1 MLASGISQEI
11 LSQENPTDDFL
22 LLDSSGSRFFCEN
35 SSLPPLG
42 CILEAA
48 RDEGTSSTCDL
59 ITEIAEFPLYSE
71 GKCYGGV
78 ITLPSMCDLQD
89 RRREFPKGPCF

>member
-1 MLASGISQEI
+1 MI
-11 LSQENPTDDFL
+11 FL
-22 LLDSSGSRFFCEN
+22 FLTPQDLVFREN

-42 CILEAA
+42 YILEAA
-48 RDEGTSSTCDL
+48 GDEGTSSKCDL
-59 ITEIAEFPLYSE
+59 ITEIAEFPLCSE

-89 RRREFPKGPCF
+89 WRREFPKGPCF

>member
-1 MLASGISQEI
+1 MLASGQYYPRG
-11 LSQENPTDDFL
+11 NPTDDFL
-22 LLDSSGSRFFCEN
+22 LLDSSGSRFFFCEN

-59 ITEIAEFPLYSE
+59 ITEIAEFPLCSE